1 MTKEISQ
8 YYKICILDTDGLPK
22 YYLLFISGE
31 NLEKREFFSN
41 VEWEFIEEK
50 QLQENIF
57 ICRTTQIHKDDSIQ
71 TLKKKIKRELTQN
84 HITTD
89 EMYLFVTTL
98 KSFHTLSIYKR
109 LTKNDTVPITKQK
122 MNQFIMNYYGLET
135 EEPGFLHHPLYET
148 KDEFVYED
156 LLEFEWFYSQNAT
169 KPKKIP
175 LGFRFVENKS
185 GENLNLNQDLFSSNP
200 FDILFPMVYRPSQD
214 IILQSFDLDFL
225 FRYGDFIENTIYVC
239 MYSDVKTFLTNH
251 NNTND
256 ILDIY
261 FPFYESNQNSQQ
273 TEKDE
278 SFWEEQRLIDTILS
292 ISNNISNSNSNFKTF
307 GISNFRFIIH
317 PDNKNQL
324 PLETIFK
331 NIHTSIQIPM
341 IQYNPGLRREKI
353 YRLYYQQIAQNGN
366 KIPLLN
372 HTVIDKLTDKPGKIA
387 NITMFVL
394 TSSDTF
400 IQISFESNGN
410 ISVQG
415 ELTYEMM
422 PDELNEWLSTMINP
436 AIQTLND
443 FTQSSGYFIRPFN
456 KIQEDFIEII
466 SLQYNAKI
474 TDLKKKIDIEKY
486 MGLFSPFFYNE
497 LATDTSDKKK
507 ENSKYK
513 RYKRIEYFQKMN
525 LHDEFISELLRLTQN
540 KQMIQKELWKKF
552 RNDTNSKL
560 VLSLEKAGEVLDIYA
575 DKHRNAMIPSR
586 YTNAKIEILEHIG
599 FRTSFSKLGDFDNE
613 WNLEVK
619 GIIHLEYIY
628 LLHSILKTLFYVTQ
642 HPEIIPKD
650 ILQKYEGK
658 RNIMRT
664 PISNKPLPFIPS
676 QVVVP
681 IFYEPET
688 EIDETIPVQKK
699 EEGNISEADVDADSD
714 SDSDSDSDGDS
725 IFILQ
730 QDDDEEEEN
739 EEDEENE
746 ENEEKEKR
754 GGKKKKNKDDDDD
767 EDEDDD
773 DDEEERKKP
782 LKTLSNYFT
791 RRIKQRNRLYS
802 SSGFARACPANE
814 KRHPIILTEQEK
826 KKIDQ
831 EFIHSDSK
839 PYTHSLKY
847 GVDSET
853 QNPLY
858 YICPEYWC
866 VKPGQEG
873 PLTQEQVD
881 NKKCG
886 EIIQD
891 HMNIKPGEYTYK
903 GKEGNND
910 PGVVNRKVQKNMKID
925 KTTGKGICYP
935 CCFPKWHGKLQNE
948 RRFKEQCL
956 PDTEEGQV
964 QVQGKPVKEKKILPP
979 SNVRNILAMNYIP
992 LPYGRI
998 GLLQFPIQLFLNAT
1012 TANLC
1017 IDSSNKPKL
1026 NCPILVRYGVA
1037 QPQYSNQ
1044 YFLGCL
1050 ADMYAYQ
1057 HNIQNKIITIPEI
1070 REIICKAINL
1080 DKFVQLHNAT
1090 LVSLFRYRKD
1100 DFLTIE
1106 ENESVSNYI
1115 DKYKDTQ
1122 LYKRLNLD
1130 DGILGY
1136 IGSEE
1141 KEKPLD
1147 FFKSTVL
1154 SYEHFL
1160 EYLRDDT
1167 IVIEYTYLW
1176 EIICEKNPA
1185 LLPYGLNLVI
1195 LEITNHDVTNN
1206 VDLICPTSVYN
1217 SQLYDP
1223 LKETF
1228 IIVKDREFYEPVY
1241 LYEITSLNPEIISYK
1256 KSFASTSDP
1265 KKDIAGLNVI
1275 LKMIHSWTL
1284 QCTPSNKKKN
1294 TVFTKNIMADK
1305 ILSILREI
1313 GGYSISKQILN
1324 YQHKII
1330 GFIVVPK
1337 AKATDKTTDKSK
1349 KATTPNAKENNT
1361 FFLPVFPSSS
1371 IKNIPTKW
1379 MDEPDIWNNYDNTVH
1394 LLKELYLKSEKRI
1407 LCQPLFRVLEDEK
1420 IVGILTMTNQ
1430 FIQIL
1435 PYEDNIDIQDGLKN
1449 LDNMN
1454 YITADMDIFTTN
1466 TNANAKKTNAKTMTS
1481 QPFSELSE
1489 KEKMVQYIRLENQ
1502 FYSAFRNTIRLQ
1514 LNLYKSRNTRD
1525 KIQRLIFQKD
1535 ISFPKKL
1542 NEMKTI
1548 LLEFMDGFF
1557 SFQEYDDNVLSN
1569 IREVF
1574 SCQQDNCLKEPY
1586 CLLQNNSFKPV
1597 SISSSSSIEEEKCQ
1611 LILPKYNLINRESLN
1626 QNIYFTK
1633 LSDELIR
1640 HKRIRL
1646 IMLYPENYLYVSNA
1660 GYNIHED
1667 SEFILPKS
1675 ELNKKYFEALEPYSL
1690 PKYVNTNTY
1699 ETAISSTEK
1708 YTNPTQIWEEKYREE
1723 RT

>member
-1 MTKEISQ
+1 MTKEIIQ
-8 YYKICILDTDGLPK
+8 HYKICILDTNGLPK

-31 NLEKREFFSN
+31 NPREKKEFFSN

-50 QLQENIF
+50 KLQDNIF
-57 ICRTTQIHKDDSIQ
+57 ICRTIQIHKDDSVQ
-71 TLKKKIKRELTQN
+71 TLKKKIIRELLQN
-84 HITTD
+84 HIATTEID
-89 EMYLFVTTL
+89 INELYLFVTTL

-109 LTKNDTVPITKQK
+109 LTRNDTIPITKQK

-135 EEPGFLHHPLYET
+135 EEPAFLHHPLYET

-156 LLEFEWFYSQNAT
+156 LLEFEWFYNQNQ

-185 GENLNLNQDLFSSNP
+185 GDNLDLNQDLFSSNP
-200 FDILFPMVYRPSQD
+200 FDILFPMIYHPSPD
-214 IILQSFDLDFL
+214 ILLQSFDLDFL

-239 MYSDVKTFLTNH
+239 LYSDVNTFLTN
-251 NNTND
+251 NNMTSND

-261 FPFYESNQNSQQ
+261 FPYYNTQNSNKK
-273 TEKDE
+273 EVLKEE
-278 SFWEEQRLIDTILS
+278 SFWEEQQLIDTIY
-292 ISNNISNSNSNFKTF
+292 NISSNISSDSSVSYGFKYKTF
-307 GISNFRFIIH
+307 GISNFQFIIH
-317 PDNKNQL
+317 PDNTNQL

-331 NIHTSIQIPM
+331 NIHASINIPM
-341 IQYNPGLRREKI
+341 IQYNPGLRREKL

-366 KIPLLN
+366 KIPVLN
-372 HTVIDKLTDKPGKIA
+372 NTVIEKLTNKPGKIA

-400 IQISFESNGN
+400 IQVSFESNGN

-415 ELTYEMM
+415 ELIQEMM
-422 PDELNEWLSTMINP
+422 PDELNKWISKMINP

-474 TDLKKKIDIEKY
+474 TDLKKKTDIEKY

-497 LATDTSDKKK
+497 LSDSNDKKK
-507 ENSKYK
+507 GDNLKNKNK

-525 LHDEFISELLRLTQN
+525 VHDEFISELLRLTQN
-540 KQMIQKELWKKF
+540 KQIIQKELWKKF
-552 RNDTNSKL
+552 RNDTNPKL
-560 VLSLEKAGEVLDIYA
+560 VLSLEKAGELLDIYA
-575 DKHRNAMIPSR
+575 DKHRNSMIPSR

-599 FRTSFSKLGDFDNE
+599 FRTIFNKSGDFDNE
-613 WNLEVK
+613 WNIEVR

-628 LLHSILKTLFYVTQ
+628 LLHYILKTLFHITQ
-642 HPEIIPKD
+642 HPEIIPVD

-664 PISNKPLPFIPS
+664 PIIPKPLISS

-681 IFYEPET
+681 IFYEEVEEK
-688 EIDETIPVQKK
+688 EIEEKEK
-699 EEGNISEADVDADSD
+699 EERKSNSPDS
-714 SDSDSDSDGDS
+714 SDDDDED

-730 QDDDEEEEN
+730 QEEEDEEEE
-739 EEDEENE
+739 
-746 ENEEKEKR
+746 EEKEEEEKEDEGKKKKEKK
-754 GGKKKKNKDDDDD
+754 GGKKK
-767 EDEDDD
+767 
-773 DDEEERKKP
+773 DEEEEEEEEQRKKP
-782 LKTLSNYFT
+782 LTTLSNYFT
-791 RRIKQRNRLYS
+791 RRIKTRNPLYS
-802 SSGFARACPANE
+802 TSGFARACPAND
-814 KRHPIILTEQEK
+814 KRHPVILTEQEK
-826 KKIDQ
+826 NKIDE
-831 EFIHSDSK
+831 EFIDSETK
-839 PYTHSLKY
+839 PYIHSLKY
-847 GVDSET
+847 GKDKT
-853 QNPLY
+853 DHPLY

-891 HMNIKPGEYTYK
+891 PMNIKPGEYTYK

-910 PGVVNRKVQKNMKID
+910 PGVVNRKIQKDIKID
-925 KTTGKGICYP
+925 KETGKGICYP
-935 CCFPKWHGKLQNE
+935 CCFPKWHGKIQNE

-956 PDTEEGQV
+956 PDTEEP
-964 QVQGKPVKEKKILPP
+964 QGKPIKEKEKKILPP
-979 SNVRNILAMNYIP
+979 STVRNILAMNWIP

-998 GLLQFPIQLFLNAT
+998 GMLQFPIQLFLNAT
-1012 TANLC
+1012 TTNLC
-1017 IDSSNKPKL
+1017 IDTSNKPKL
-1026 NCPILVRYGVA
+1026 NCPILVRYGVV
-1037 QPQYSNQ
+1037 QPQYNNQ
-1044 YFLGCL
+1044 FFLGCL
-1050 ADMYAYQ
+1050 ADIYAYQ
-1057 HNIQNKIITIPEI
+1057 HKIQNKIITIPEI
-1070 REIICKAINL
+1070 REILCNAIDL

-1106 ENESVSNYI
+1106 ENNSVSDYKN
-1115 DKYKDTQ
+1115 KYKDTQ
-1122 LYKRLNLD
+1122 LYKRLNLN
-1130 DGILGY
+1130 DGILG
-1136 IGSEE
+1136 IETDD
-1141 KEKPLD
+1141 KLVD

-1160 EYLRDDT
+1160 EYLRDET
-1167 IVIEYTYLW
+1167 IIIDHTYLW
-1176 EIICEKNPA
+1176 EIMCEKNPL

-1195 LEITNHDVTNN
+1195 LEITNHDITNN
-1206 VDLICPTSVYN
+1206 VDLLCPTSVYN

-1228 IIVKDREFYEPVY
+1228 IVVKDRDFYEPVY
-1241 LYEITSLNPEIISYK
+1241 LYEITSLNPEIISYRK
-1256 KSFASTSDP
+1256 TFTTTLDT

-1284 QCTPSNKKKN
+1284 QCIPSQKKKN
-1294 TVFTKNIMADK
+1294 TVFTKNITADK
-1305 ILSILREI
+1305 ILMILREI
-1313 GGYSISKQILN
+1313 GGYSIQKQILN

-1330 GFIVVPK
+1330 GFIVVS
-1337 AKATDKTTDKSK
+1337 KTKSS
-1349 KATTPNAKENNT
+1349 NNT

-1379 MDEPDIWNNYDNTVH
+1379 MDEPDIWNNYENTVFF
-1394 LLKELYLKSEKRI
+1394 LKELYLKSDKRI
-1407 LCQPLFRVLEDEK
+1407 LCQPLFRILEDEK

-1430 FIQIL
+1430 FIQIS

-1449 LDNMN
+1449 LDEMN
-1454 YITADMDIFTTN
+1454 YISADMNIFTSVT
-1466 TNANAKKTNAKTMTS
+1466 KKTSTNVLL
-1481 QPFSELSE
+1481 SELSP

-1502 FYSAFRNTIRLQ
+1502 FYSAFRNTVRLQ

-1525 KIQRLIFQKD
+1525 KIQRIIFQKGL
-1535 ISFPKKL
+1535 SFPKKL
-1542 NEMKTI
+1542 TEMKTI

-1557 SFQEYDDNVLSN
+1557 SFQEYDENILSN

-1586 CLLQNNSFKPV
+1586 CLLQDNMDNTSY
-1597 SISSSSSIEEEKCQ
+1597 Q
-1611 LILPKYNLINRESLN
+1611 LILPKFNLINRESLN
-1626 QNIYFTK
+1626 QHVYFTK

-1640 HKRIRL
+1640 YKRIRL
-1646 IMLYPENYLYVSNA
+1646 IMLYPDNYLYVSNTE
-1660 GYNIHED
+1660 YNIYED
-1667 SEFILPKS
+1667 SEFIIPKS

-1690 PKYVNTNTY
+1690 PKYVNANTY
-1699 ETAISSTEK
+1699 ETAISTTEK
-1708 YTNPTQIWEEKYREE
+1708 YANPTQVWEEKYREKKG
-1723 RT
+1723 